1 MKTSAKRL
9 LAAAAILAAQGAVIK
24 AEAASK
30 YGCFRVSASAMN
42 IRARPYS
49 DADVI
54 GVATKGAILEKRK
67 FLCTLRGYWC
77 AVRTSAGLEGYGDKS
92 LMDKIPCP

>member
-1 MKTSAKRL
+1 MKTSARGL
-9 LAAAAILAAQGAVIK
+9 LVAAAILAVQSAAIE

-30 YGCFRVSASAMN
+30 YGCFRVSTAAMN

-54 GVATKGAILEKRK
+54 GVATKGDILEKRK

-77 AVRTSAGLEGYGDKS
+77 AVRTSTGLEGYGDKS
-92 LMDKIPCP
+92 LMEKIPCP